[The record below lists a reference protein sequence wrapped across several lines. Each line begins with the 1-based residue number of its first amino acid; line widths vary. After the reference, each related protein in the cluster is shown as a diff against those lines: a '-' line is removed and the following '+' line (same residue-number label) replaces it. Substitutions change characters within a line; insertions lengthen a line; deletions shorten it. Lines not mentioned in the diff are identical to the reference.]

1 MMDSSVR
8 KSLFRIGLSAILLA
22 LLLVVAPAWGVEG
35 AKVSKE
41 VAAQAA
47 PSTTRAGC
55 SIDEE
60 IAAARANIK
69 ADPANAV
76 LPVRLAYLLVRKG
89 ALDDA
94 MRSFDDALKLNPRM
108 FDAKTG
114 RGVVLARKGE
124 FKEAERILQDALLLN
139 PNPVRTHYELG
150 LVYEKLGDP
159 EKAMAEFK
167 DGIKK
172 HEQGRM

>member
-1 MMDSSVR
+1 MTQIVR
-8 KSLFRIGLSAILLA
+8 KSLLGICLPVFLLA
-22 LLLVVAPAWGVEG
+22 LLLAQGTAWGVEG
-35 AKVSKE
+35 AKAPKE
-41 VAAQAA
+41 AASLPA
-47 PSTTRAGC
+47 PGTTPAGA
-55 SIDEE
+55 IDAE
-60 IAAARANIK
+60 IALARANVK

-76 LPVRLAYLLVRKG
+76 LHVRLGYLLVRKG

-94 MRSFDDALKLNPRM
+94 VRSFDQALKINPRM

-124 FKEAERILQDALLLN
+124 FKEAERVLQDAMVLN

-150 LVYEKLGDP
+150 LVYEKLGDA

-167 DGIKK
+167 EGIKK

>member
-1 MMDSSVR
+1 MALRVR
-8 KSLFRIGLSAILLA
+8 KLRQRISCHALLFA
-22 LLLVVAPAWGVEG
+22 LLLVQGTAWGAESATG
-35 AKVSKE
+35 AGEAVAIPAMSPGNAGKIDAELESVKAAIKV
-41 VAAQAA
+41 
-47 PSTTRAGC
+47 
-55 SIDEE
+55 
-60 IAAARANIK
+60 N
-69 ADPANAV
+69 PANAT
-76 LPVRLAYLLVRKG
+76 LHARLAYLLVGKG

-94 MRSFDDALKLNPRM
+94 MRSFDEALKLNPRM
-108 FDAKTG
+108 FAAKTG

-124 FKEAERILQDALLLN
+124 LKAAERILQDALLLN

-167 DGIKK
+167 EGIKK